1 MQDNNQII
9 KLFPGELGVEA
20 FYTER
25 EAVLPPSEWTVR
37 LLDEDSLKRIAESD

>member
-25 EAVLPPSEWTVR
+25 EALPSR
-37 LLDEDSLKRIAESD
+37 CFFAIFALLE